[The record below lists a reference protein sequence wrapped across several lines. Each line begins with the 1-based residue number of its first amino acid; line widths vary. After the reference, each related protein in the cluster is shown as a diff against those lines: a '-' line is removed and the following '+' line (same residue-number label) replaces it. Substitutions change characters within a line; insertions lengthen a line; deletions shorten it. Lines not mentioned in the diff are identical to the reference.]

1 MFFIFITVNKNA
13 QLLPKNSAINNGER
27 KRWIHDPTS
36 DLCRPL
42 NCKKR
47 EICLLENEY
56 SAVCVSKKELHKNRD
71 VIITKSKYIEEQAK
85 HRANQHINKN
95 NNMNNEDEDDDEDD
109 EEEDDENNNSNV
121 DDIEDTISD
130 DKNLGNNNND
140 EIESKEDDVFYESN
154 PDMDNKNSDNN
165 NNNNNHNND
174 DEEEE
179 DPLPLG
185 IAFNRKTI
193 SRYVCKILNTLKV
206 KVNKQHHQQS
216 QTHT

>member
-1 MFFIFITVNKNA
+1 MYIICLRFKVSVLQSNDVKVNKNA

-85 HRANQHINKN
+85 HRANQHMNKN
-95 NNMNNEDEDDDEDD
+95 NNNMDNEDDDDDD
-109 EEEDDENNNSNV
+109 EEEDDENNNSNM
-121 DDIEDTISD
+121 DDIEDTLSD

-154 PDMDNKNSDNN
+154 ADMDNKNSNNN

-179 DPLPLG
+179 E
-185 IAFNRKTI
+185 
-193 SRYVCKILNTLKV
+193 
-206 KVNKQHHQQS
+206 
-216 QTHT
+216 